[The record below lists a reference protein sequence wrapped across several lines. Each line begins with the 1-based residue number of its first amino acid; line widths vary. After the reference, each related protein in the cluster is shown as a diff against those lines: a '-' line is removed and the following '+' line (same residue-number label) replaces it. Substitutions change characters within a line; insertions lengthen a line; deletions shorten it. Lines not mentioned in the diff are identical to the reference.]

1 MTVTIGSRIV
11 CLEIGGVFREAR
23 ERICHNVSCVFFSFS
38 SWVSLVAIAI
48 ACSHVASHV
57 DSVRASRAVVLASS
71 AAAAAAFV
79 LLR

>member
-1 MTVTIGSRIV
+1 MK
-11 CLEIGGVFREAR
+11 R
-23 ERICHNVSCVFFSFS
+23 EREFATTSLVFFFSFS

-71 AAAAAAFV
+71 AAAAAFV